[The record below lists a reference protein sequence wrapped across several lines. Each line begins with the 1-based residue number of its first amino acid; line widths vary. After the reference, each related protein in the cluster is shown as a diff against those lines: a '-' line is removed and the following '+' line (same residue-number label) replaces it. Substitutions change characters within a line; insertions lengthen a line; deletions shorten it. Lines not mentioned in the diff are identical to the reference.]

1 MKKNILK
8 ITFAAA
14 LAVVAGVTAYQ
25 AQDKEMMS
33 DLALANVEALAR
45 DENTGGDH
53 GNEETFK
60 KGYMASNESGTYT
73 TWSCKGSVNKCGAK
87 CGLCGT
93 EIRPSKGTLT
103 GSHSCSL

>member
-1 MKKNILK
+1 MRKNILK

-25 AQDKEMMS
+25 AQDKDVLS
-33 DLALANVEALAR
+33 DLTLANVEALA
-45 DENTGGDH
+45 G
-53 GNEETFK
+53 
-60 KGYMASNESGTYT
+60 NESGTYT
-73 TWSCKGSVNKCGAK
+73 TWSYKGSVNKCGAK

>member
-53 GNEETFK
+53 GNEDEETFK
-60 KGYMASNESGTYT
+60 KRLYGFYIQIVYT
-73 TWSCKGSVNKCGAK
+73 
-87 CGLCGT
+87 
-93 EIRPSKGTLT
+93 
-103 GSHSCSL
+103 

>member
-33 DLALANVEALAR
+33 DLALANVEALA
-45 DENTGGDH
+45 
-53 GNEETFK
+53 NEEIGNGKWVVTVYSPTSWRCDPN
-60 KGYMASNESGTYT
+60 GGASCPGTP
-73 TWSCKGSVNKCGAK
+73 W
-87 CGLCGT
+87 
-93 EIRPSKGTLT
+93 
-103 GSHSCSL
+103 

>member
-1 MKKNILK
+1 MQKKLMKLA
-8 ITFAAA
+8 FAAA
-14 LAVVAGVTAYQ
+14 LAVAAGVTDYQ
-25 AQDKEMMS
+25 AQDKEAMLS
-33 DLALANVEALAR
+33 DLALANVEALA
-45 DENTGGDH
+45 G
-53 GNEETFK
+53 
-60 KGYMASNESGTYT
+60 NESGTHT

>member
-25 AQDKEMMS
+25 AQDKDVLS
-33 DLALANVEALAR
+33 DLTLANVEALA
-45 DENTGGDH
+45 G
-53 GNEETFK
+53 
-60 KGYMASNESGTYT
+60 NESGTYT

>member
-8 ITFAAA
+8 IVFAAA

-25 AQDKEMMS
+25 AQNKEMMS

-60 KGYMASNESGTYT
+60 KGYMASTYKLYIPEFHMYT
-73 TWSCKGSVNKCGAK
+73 EMPCCKYTANKYSA
-87 CGLCGT
+87 
-93 EIRPSKGTLT
+93 
-103 GSHSCSL
+103 CSAIDVCP